1 MQNTSIQKKAQVA
14 AIATAAVVY
23 FVALVLFSIWFTQ
36 N

>member
-1 MQNTSIQKKAQVA
+1 MQNTSIQEKAQVA

-23 FVALVLFSIWFTQ
+23 FIALVLFSLWFTQ